1 VWLAG
6 TAGDHRS
13 GSASRACRCHP
24 SRLRALHL
32 HLRVSVPTPRNCAA
46 YPLITKVALSP
57 PHGQGAFAYSR
68 PPPSASSLLHTLSA
82 AYGLPSKLY
91 QDPYY
96 SNPADQPTRP
106 VEVDGT
112 QIYIPGSG
120 IKFLPEW
127 NPNWEDGQGSEFN
140 AYRSPQRPRLRT
152 RRTGDD
158 RVASMLIPGW
168 TYSDEPPG
176 RAEIRRWLVEN
187 PTAPWRNRSGFSRKA
202 ALRSQACPRYLWC
215 TR

>member
-1 VWLAG
+1 VWLTK

-13 GSASRACRCHP
+13 GSASRACP
-24 SRLRALHL
+24 SRLRAL

-46 YPLITKVALSP
+46 YLLITKVAFSP
-57 PHGQGAFAYSR
+57 PHGQSAFAYSS
-68 PPPSASSLLHTLSA
+68 PPPSASSLHTLLA

-91 QDPYY
+91 KDPYY

-106 VEVDGT
+106 VEVTGT

-127 NPNWEDGQGSEFN
+127 NLNWEDGQGSEFN
-140 AYRSPQRPRLRT
+140 AYRSLHRPRLRT
-152 RRTGDD
+152 RRSGDD

-176 RAEIRRWLVEN
+176 RAEIRRWLIEN
-187 PTAPWRNRSGFSRKA
+187 PAAPCRNRQGFARKA
-202 ALRSQACPRYLWC
+202 ALRSQACPGHSWR